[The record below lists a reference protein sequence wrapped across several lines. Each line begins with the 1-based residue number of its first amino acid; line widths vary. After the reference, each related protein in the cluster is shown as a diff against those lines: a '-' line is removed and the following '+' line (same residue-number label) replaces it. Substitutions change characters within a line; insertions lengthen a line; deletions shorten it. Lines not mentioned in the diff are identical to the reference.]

1 MEFLVRWAIRSYRTK
16 AASEVKRRTND
27 YQLGGRIEAA
37 ELWWTVA

>member
-27 YQLGGRIEAA
+27 YQLGGRMEAA
-37 ELWWTVA
+37 ELWWAVA

>member
-1 MEFLVRWAIRSYRTK
+1 MEFLVHWAIRRYRTK
-16 AASEVKRRTND
+16 AASEVKRPAND